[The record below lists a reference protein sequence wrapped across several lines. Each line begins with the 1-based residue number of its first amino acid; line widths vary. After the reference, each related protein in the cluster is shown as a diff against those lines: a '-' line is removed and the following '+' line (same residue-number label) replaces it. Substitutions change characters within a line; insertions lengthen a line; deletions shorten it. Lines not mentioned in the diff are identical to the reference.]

1 MGVAAAQSRYIINA
15 AGVVNVILDVVEAVV
30 MGAVADVNVI
40 LGTAAIIGTVVVD
53 VATLTL
59 VSIHTLDPDI
69 VM

>member
-1 MGVAAAQSRYIINA
+1 
-15 AGVVNVILDVVEAVV
+15 
-30 MGAVADVNVI
+30 MGAVVDANVI

-59 VSIHTLDPDI
+59 VSIHTLDQDI

>member
-1 MGVAAAQSRYIINA
+1 MGVAAAQSRYIINVVGA
-15 AGVVNVILDVVEAVV
+15 VNVILDVVEAVV
-30 MGAVADVNVI
+30 MGAVADVNAI

-69 VM
+69 VT